1 MDGDKELQTIREK
14 RLRELKKTLEKTAEG
29 GNSRELTSDKPVEV
43 TDQTF
48 AEIIQGQGLVVVD
61 CWAVWCGPCRMIA
74 PIVEELAREYSGK
87 ILFAKLNVDE
97 NHQTAEQ
104 YGIMSIPTLL
114 VFKAGKLL
122 DRIVGAMPR
131 QMLETRITHFL

>member
-29 GNSRELTSDKPVEV
+29 GNSRKLASDKPTEL

-48 AEIIQGQGLVVVD
+48 AGIIQGQGLVVVD

-74 PIVEELAREYSGK
+74 PIVEELARDYSGK

-97 NHQTAEQ
+97 NPQTAEQ

-122 DRIVGAMPR
+122 DRIVGLMPR
-131 QMLETRITHFL
+131 QMLETRITHYL

>member
-14 RLRELKKTLEKTAEG
+14 RLRELKKTLEKKTEG
-29 GNSRELTSDKPVEV
+29 GKLGELETDKPVEV

-48 AEIIQGQGLVVVD
+48 EGIIQGPGLVVVD

-74 PIVEELAREYSGK
+74 PIVEELARGYSGK

-97 NHQTAEQ
+97 NHKTAEQ

-122 DRIVGAMPR
+122 DRIVGAMPK
-131 QMLETRITHFL
+131 QMLETRIKHFL